1 MTEPSATAFAIPD
14 AGSQPVHLVMHG
26 IVKAFAGVRAL
37 DGVDFEVRGGEVLA
51 LVGENGAGKSTLINI
66 IGGRWPAG
74 SYEGSIDIDGQAVSF
89 GGPSEALAAGIAVI
103 HQELQLVPDLSVAE
117 NLFLGRLPTRRG
129 MVDPGQL
136 RRQARAVLE
145 RYGFDID
152 PRVPVRRLSVGR
164 RQLVEIAR
172 ALDRQARI
180 LVFDEPS
187 SALTD
192 VETDRLLA
200 IIGELR
206 TSGVAT
212 VYISHKLD
220 EVFAIADRITVLRDG
235 RTAGQLTRADATPGK
250 VVRLM
255 VGRELGELYHRTP
268 REPGETRL
276 EIRELTVP
284 ALGGRG
290 APLVDRVSFEV
301 RSGEVVALAG
311 LLGAGR
317 TETLL
322 AIFGALPRD
331 GQVLVEGRPLAAGR
345 IDEAIRAG
353 LCLVTEDRKGTGLV
367 LDFTVRSN
375 VGMANLDANSRG
387 GVMDAGAERRM
398 AEEQAR
404 GLQLRPPRIELPAK
418 AFSGGNQQKVVL
430 GKWLARRPRI
440 LLLDE
445 PTRGVDVGAKAEIF
459 AIIDRLRADGT
470 AILMVSSDL
479 REVLGAADR
488 IVVLHEGVREAI
500 LDARSATQETIM
512 AHATRTSDATGTE
525 AP

>member
-1 MTEPSATAFAIPD
+1 MTAPD
-14 AGSQPVHLVMHG
+14 LALPVAAPVQLVMRG
-26 IVKAFAGVRAL
+26 IIKEFAGVRAL

-74 SYEGSIDIDGQAVSF
+74 SFEGTIEIDGQGVSF
-89 GGPSEALAAGIAVI
+89 AGPHDALEAGIAVI

-129 MVDPGQL
+129 MVDP
-136 RRQARAVLE
+136 RRLCAQAAEVLE

-152 PRVPVRRLSVGR
+152 PRVPIRRLSIGR

-172 ALDRQARI
+172 ALDRRARI

-192 VETDRLLA
+192 VETDLLLD
-200 IIGELR
+200 IVRGLR

-220 EVFAIADRITVLRDG
+220 EVFALADRVTVLRDG
-235 RTAGQLTRADATPGK
+235 RSIGTLPRAEATPGA

-255 VGRELGELYHRTP
+255 VGRDLGELYHHTP
-268 REPGETRL
+268 REPGEVRL
-276 EIRELTVP
+276 QVRNLSVP

-290 APLVDRVSFEV
+290 ARLVEDLSFDV
-301 RSGEVVALAG
+301 RGGEVVALAG

-322 AIFGALPRD
+322 AIFGAIPRTGEVRVDGKLLP
-331 GQVLVEGRPLAAGR
+331 AGE
-345 IDEAIRAG
+345 IDDAIEAG
-353 LCLVTEDRKGTGLV
+353 VCMVTEDRKGTGLV
-367 LDFTVRSN
+367 LSFSARSN
-375 VGMANLDANSRG
+375 VGMANLDAIAPRG
-387 GVMDAGAERRM
+387 LVNGRTERRL
-398 AEEQAR
+398 AEQQAQD
-404 GLQLRPPRIELPAK
+404 LQLRPPRIELPAM
-418 AFSGGNQQKVVL
+418 AFSGGNQQKIVL
-430 GKWLARRPRI
+430 GKWLARRPRV

-445 PTRGVDVGAKAEIF
+445 PTRGVDVGAKSEIF
-459 AIIDRLRADGT
+459 AIVDQLRADGA

-479 REVLGAADR
+479 REVIGVADR
-488 IVVLHEGVREAI
+488 IIVLHEGTLEGELASRG
-500 LDARSATQETIM
+500 ATQEAVM
-512 AHATRTSDATGTE
+512 ALATRTHEPSADGA
-525 AP
+525 

>member
-1 MTEPSATAFAIPD
+1 MRD
-14 AGSQPVHLVMHG
+14 
-26 IVKAFAGVRAL
+26 IVKEFAGVRAL

-74 SYEGSIDIDGQAVSF
+74 SYSGAITIDGDATAF
-89 GGPSEALAAGIAVI
+89 GGPHDALEAGIAVI

-117 NLFLGRLPTRRG
+117 NLFLGRLPATRGIVSLAR
-129 MVDPGQL
+129 V
-136 RRQARAVLE
+136 REQARAVLD

-152 PRVPVRRLSVGR
+152 PAVPIRRLSIGR

-172 ALDRQARI
+172 ALDRKARI

-187 SALTD
+187 AALTD
-192 VETDRLLA
+192 VETERLLS
-200 IIGELR
+200 IVKDLR
-206 TSGVAT
+206 SKGVAI

-220 EVFAIADRITVLRDG
+220 EVFELADRVTVLRDG
-235 RTAGQLTRADATPGK
+235 KSIGTLSRAEATPAT
-250 VVRLM
+250 VVRMM
-255 VGRELGELYHRTP
+255 VGRDLGELYHRTP
-268 REPGETRL
+268 REPGEVRL
-276 EIRELTVP
+276 EVRDLTVP
-284 ALGGRG
+284 PLGGRG
-290 APLVDRVSFEV
+290 KALVENLSFDV

-322 AIFGALPRD
+322 AIFGALPRT
-331 GQVLVEGRPLAAGR
+331 GAVLAEGRPLSAGQIDDAIAAG
-345 IDEAIRAG
+345 I
-353 LCLVTEDRKGTGLV
+353 CLVTEDRKGTGLV
-367 LDFTVRSN
+367 LGLSARSN
-375 VGMANLDANSRG
+375 IGMANLDAISRRG
-387 GVMDAGAERRM
+387 LVQSGTERRM

-404 GLQLRPPRIELPAK
+404 NLQLRPPRIELPAK

-430 GKWLARRPRI
+430 GKWLARNPRI

-470 AILMVSSDL
+470 AVLMVSSDL
-479 REVLGAADR
+479 REVLGVADR
-488 IVVLHEGVREAI
+488 IVVLHEGVREAV
-500 LDARSATQETIM
+500 LDARGATQEAIM
-512 AHATRTSDATGTE
+512 AHATRTHE
-525 AP
+525 APAVTEVA

>member
-1 MTEPSATAFAIPD
+1 MSLPTELAAPAEA
-14 AGSQPVHLVMHG
+14 PVHLVMRD
-26 IVKAFAGVRAL
+26 IVKEFAGVRAL

-74 SYEGSIDIDGQAVSF
+74 SYAGSIAIDGRAASF
-89 GGPSEALAAGIAVI
+89 AGPSEALDAGVAVI

-117 NLFLGRLPTRRG
+117 NLFLGRLPARRG
-129 MVDPGQL
+129 IVALP
-136 RRQARAVLE
+136 RVHEQARAVLD

-152 PRVPVRRLSVGR
+152 PTVPVRRLSVGR

-172 ALDRQARI
+172 ALDRKARI

-187 SALTD
+187 AALTD

-200 IIGELR
+200 IVKDLR
-206 TSGVAT
+206 SKGVAI

-220 EVFAIADRITVLRDG
+220 EVFELADRVTVLRDG
-235 RTAGQLTRADATPGK
+235 KTVGTLGRAEATPAT
-250 VVRLM
+250 VVRMM
-255 VGRELGELYHRTP
+255 VGRDLGELYHRTP
-268 REPGETRL
+268 REPGEVRL
-276 EIRELTVP
+276 EVRNLTVP

-290 APLVDRVSFEV
+290 QPLVDDLSFEV

-317 TETLL
+317 TETLM
-322 AIFGALPRD
+322 AIFGALPRT
-331 GQVLVEGRPLAAGR
+331 GEVLADGRPLPTGQIDDAIGAG
-345 IDEAIRAG
+345 I
-353 LCLVTEDRKGTGLV
+353 CLVTEDRKGTGLV
-367 LDFTVRSN
+367 LALSARTN
-375 VGMANLDANSRG
+375 IGMANLDAISTRG
-387 GVMDAGAERRM
+387 LVRAGVERRI
-398 AEEQAR
+398 AEEQTQS
-404 GLQLRPPRIELPAK
+404 LQLRPPRIELPAK

-430 GKWLARRPRI
+430 AKWLARHPRI

-479 REVLGAADR
+479 REVLGVADR
-488 IVVLHEGVREAI
+488 IVVLHEGVREAV
-500 LDARSATQETIM
+500 LDARSATQESIM
-512 AHATRTSDATGTE
+512 AHATRTHHDSPGAE
-525 AP
+525 VS